1 MRVLVIGGTGN
12 ISREIVRGLLER
24 GNEVTIYNRGQ
35 HRDPPPAGARVVHGD
50 RRERETFESTVRALA
65 PEAVIDMISYSPEDA
80 ASAVRACSG
89 QVCHF
94 IHCSTVMT
102 YGPPVPQP
110 VCGEEGPLG
119 AQTPYGQAKIA
130 ADELLLRAHAE
141 TGFPVTII
149 KPSYTFGPGIPLHR
163 MIGDDGNWIDRM
175 RKRKPIL
182 SAEGQLL
189 FQFLPSRDAGDLFA
203 LVTGREPM
211 LGQIYNMVNP
221 QAITWDDWHRAAAA
235 AVGVEVEIV
244 NAPQWL
250 LGQIDDRYKGIA
262 GNFGHQQVFSG
273 EKLRRAVPEWKPVT
287 PLVEW
292 MAANIAWMD
301 RHGLVSDS
309 DADPL
314 EDRIIAE
321 LRGLPQRVGAGSR
334 AQ

>member
-12 ISREIVRGLLER
+12 ISREIVRALMER
-24 GNEVTIYNRGQ
+24 GHEVSVFNRGR
-35 HRDPPPAGARVVHGD
+35 HRDPQPDGVRVIHGD
-50 RRERETFESTVRALA
+50 RRERDAFEAAMRSVQVD
-65 PEAVIDMISYSPEDA
+65 AVIDMISYSTEDA
-80 ASAVRACSG
+80 ASAIQAFAGRIS
-89 QVCHF
+89 HF

-110 VCGEEGPLG
+110 VCDENGPLG
-119 AQTPYGQAKIA
+119 AQTSYGQAKIA
-130 ADELLLRAHAE
+130 ADELLLKTHVE
-141 TGFPVTII
+141 NGFPVTII

-203 LVTGREPM
+203 LTVARKSM

-221 QAITWDDWHRAAAA
+221 RAISWDDWHRLAGEAM
-235 AVGVEVEIV
+235 GVEVEIV
-244 NAPQWL
+244 NAPQAL
-250 LGQIDDRYKGIA
+250 LMQIDDRYQGIDS
-262 GNFGHQQVFSG
+262 NFGHQQVFNG
-273 EKLRRAVPEWKPVT
+273 DKLRQAVPDWQPAT
-287 PLVEW
+287 PMAEW
-292 MAANIAWMD
+292 MAANIEWMD
-301 RHGLVSDS
+301 RHSLVKDS

-321 LRGLPQRVGAGSR
+321 LRALPARVTGR
-334 AQ
+334 

>member
-12 ISREIVRGLLER
+12 ISREIVRALLHR
-24 GNEVTIYNRGQ
+24 GHEVIVFNRGR
-35 HRDPPPAGARVVHGD
+35 HRDPQPVGARVVHGD
-50 RRERETFESTVRALA
+50 RKERDAFEATTRALE

-80 ASAVRACSG
+80 ASAVRAFSG
-89 QVCHF
+89 QVSHF

-110 VCGEEGPLG
+110 VCSEESPLG
-119 AQTPYGQAKIA
+119 ARTPYGKAKIA

-141 TGFPVTII
+141 SGFPVTII

-203 LVTGREPM
+203 LVLGRQQM

-221 QAITWDDWHRAAAA
+221 RAISWDDWHRA
-235 AVGVEVEIV
+235 
-244 NAPQWL
+244 
-250 LGQIDDRYKGIA
+250 
-262 GNFGHQQVFSG
+262 
-273 EKLRRAVPEWKPVT
+273 
-287 PLVEW
+287 
-292 MAANIAWMD
+292 
-301 RHGLVSDS
+301 
-309 DADPL
+309 
-314 EDRIIAE
+314 
-321 LRGLPQRVGAGSR
+321 
-334 AQ
+334 